1 MNSLN
6 RVVIFGA
13 TSAIAEHTARL
24 LIEQGASICCVGR
37 NPDKLSALVNDFQVR
52 ADSSQI
58 VTSITA
64 DLTQTADHAQLI
76 EKAASELGGLDA
88 ALIAHGCLPDQA
100 RCEHDFR
107 LIEHQLQINGISV
120 LSLLTLLANY
130 FEDQGRGVITAISSV
145 AGDRGR
151 KSNYVYGTAKGMVSI
166 YMQGM
171 RNRLADKGVDVIT
184 IKPGF
189 VDTPMTAEFE
199 KSGIL
204 WATPDTIAKGIVQAM
219 SKGKNE
225 AYLPGFWRL
234 IMFIIRHIPESIF
247 KRLSL

>member
-1 MNSLN
+1 
-6 RVVIFGA
+6 
-13 TSAIAEHTARL
+13 
-24 LIEQGASICCVGR
+24 
-37 NPDKLSALVNDFQVR
+37 
-52 ADSSQI
+52 
-58 VTSITA
+58 
-64 DLTQTADHAQLI
+64 
-76 EKAASELGGLDA
+76 
-88 ALIAHGCLPDQA
+88 
-100 RCEHDFR
+100 
-107 LIEHQLQINGISV
+107 
-120 LSLLTLLANY
+120 
-130 FEDQGRGVITAISSV
+130 
-145 AGDRGR
+145 
-151 KSNYVYGTAKGMVSI
+151 MVSI

-171 RNRLADKGVDVIT
+171 RNRLADTGVDVIT

-199 KSGIL
+199 KNGIL